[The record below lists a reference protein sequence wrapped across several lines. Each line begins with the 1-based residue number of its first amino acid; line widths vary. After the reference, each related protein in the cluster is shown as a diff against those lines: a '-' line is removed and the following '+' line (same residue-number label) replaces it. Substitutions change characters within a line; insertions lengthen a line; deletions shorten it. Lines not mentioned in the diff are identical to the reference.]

1 MALTPFRNLLGI
13 HILGPHPRNFKAGP
27 SNPGKSESRRTRGQQ
42 RIRWL
47 GGIIN
52 SMNMRLSKLQK
63 IVENREAWPAAAQ
76 RVIKKGTQLSN

>member
-1 MALTPFRNLLGI
+1 MALTPFRDLLGI

-27 SNPGKSESRRTRGQQ
+27 SNPGKTDSRRTRGQQ
-42 RIRWL
+42 RISWL

-63 IVENREAWPAAAQ
+63 IVANREAWRAAAH
-76 RVIKKGTQLSN
+76 RVIKSGTQLSN

>member
-1 MALTPFRNLLGI
+1 MALTPFTNLLGI
-13 HILGPHPRNFKAGP
+13 HIPGPHPRNFKAGP
-27 SNPGKSESRRTRGQQ
+27 SNPGKTDNRKTRGRQ

-63 IVENREAWPAAAQ
+63 VAENREAWHAAAH
-76 RVIKKGTQLSN
+76 RVVKSGTQPSC

>member
-1 MALTPFRNLLGI
+1 MALTPFTNLLGI
-13 HILGPHPRNFKAGP
+13 HIPGPHPRNFKAGP
-27 SNPGKSESRRTRGQQ
+27 SNPGKTDSRKTRGRQ

-63 IVENREAWPAAAQ
+63 VAENREAWHAAAH
-76 RVIKKGTQLSN
+76 RVVKSGTQPSC

>member
-27 SNPGKSESRRTRGQQ
+27 SNPGNSESRRARGQQ
-42 RIRWL
+42 RIRRL

-63 IVENREAWPAAAQ
+63 MVENREAWPAAVQ
-76 RVIKKGTQLSN
+76 RVVKRRTQLSN